1 MQNII
6 IVLFTNFCITVSR
19 KQTIN
24 YKNSRIFPTAR
35 GIAQTEYASYLDNS
49 STELIAY
56 KSNL

>member
-24 YKNSRIFPTAR
+24 YKNSKIFPTAR
-35 GIAQTEYASYLDNS
+35 GIAQTEYVSYLDNS

>member
-35 GIAQTEYASYLDNS
+35 GIAQTEYVSYLDNS